1 MISRSAPMTSPS
13 AHHTTAN
20 FETHSL
26 TIELPL
32 DVAEQ
37 LAQTHEN
44 GLEGAAVSALQ
55 LWLKIGEKHLNI
67 AKGYAAAH
75 GMSQHAAI
83 KKAIAKVLDE
93 KAPRVTTTTEP
104 LQKVRATRDADI
116 YRRAMLGVKRKQLAK
131 DYGLSEIRVH
141 QIVAEGRKNDPANS
155 PEAKNRAKEF
165 LREWTEE

>member
-1 MISRSAPMTSPS
+1 MNQ
-13 AHHTTAN
+13 TTAT

-37 LAQTHEN
+37 LAQTHED

-55 LWLKIGEKHLNI
+55 LWLKIGSKHLSI
-67 AKGYAAAH
+67 AKGYALAH

-93 KAPRVTTTTEP
+93 NAPRVETTAP
-104 LQKVRATRDADI
+104 LKQHREARDADV
-116 YRRAMLGVKRKQLAK
+116 YRRAMLGIKRKTLAE
-131 DYGLSEIRVH
+131 DYGISEIRVH
-141 QIVAEGRKNDPANS
+141 QIIAKCRKNDPKNS
-155 PEAKNRAKEF
+155 PEAKAKNAEL
-165 LREWTEE
+165 LREWAQESGL

>member
-1 MISRSAPMTSPS
+1 MTTS
-13 AHHTTAN
+13 TTAT

-44 GLEGAAVSALQ
+44 GLEGAAVAALQ
-55 LWLKIGEKHLNI
+55 LWLKIGEKHLSI
-67 AKGYAAAH
+67 AKGYALAH

-93 KAPRVTTTTEP
+93 KAPRVETTAP
-104 LQKVRATRDADI
+104 LKKHREARDADV
-116 YRRAMLGVKRKQLAK
+116 YRRAMLGIKRKTLAE
-131 DYGLSEIRVH
+131 DYGLSEIRIH
-141 QIVAEGRKNDPANS
+141 QIIAKYKKNDPKNS
-155 PEAKNRAKEF
+155 PEAKARNAEI
-165 LREWTEE
+165 LREWDDDTL